1 MIADALLYIYPDLD
15 LRRNVIL
22 QDDGD
27 GNGMR
32 IAVWNDSR
40 PQPSAQ
46 QIADA
51 QLPAAKERRISAIN
65 AECKSRLFTRYGP
78 PEEQVSRALGVYGQ
92 TERDVMSAGIAATV
106 DASNVASNAVISA
119 VDLAA
124 VEAVTVTWPVI

>member
-15 LRRNVIL
+15 LRRKVIL

-32 IAVWNDSR
+32 IAVWNDPR
-40 PQPSAQ
+40 PQPTAQ

-51 QLPAAKERRISAIN
+51 ALPAAKAIKIAAIN
-65 AECKSRLFTRYGP
+65 AECKSRLFSRYGP
-78 PEEQVSRALGVYGQ
+78 PEEQVSRALGIYGQ
-92 TERDVMSAGIAATV
+92 AERDAMSAGIAATV